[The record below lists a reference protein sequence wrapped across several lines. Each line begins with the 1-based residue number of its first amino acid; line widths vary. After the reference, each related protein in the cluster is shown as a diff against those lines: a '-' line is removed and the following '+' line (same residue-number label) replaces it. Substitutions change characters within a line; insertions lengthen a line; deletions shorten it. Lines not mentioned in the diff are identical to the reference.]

1 MELWDVKHTPHLDRV
16 FMKEDEESIESVAWC
31 GERLFIS
38 GMTGSVIE
46 LDLLN
51 LSIKVFCYLFV
62 NVATEMPI
70 VEY

>member
-1 MELWDVKHTPHLDRV
+1 
-16 FMKEDEESIESVAWC
+16 MKEDEESIESVAWC